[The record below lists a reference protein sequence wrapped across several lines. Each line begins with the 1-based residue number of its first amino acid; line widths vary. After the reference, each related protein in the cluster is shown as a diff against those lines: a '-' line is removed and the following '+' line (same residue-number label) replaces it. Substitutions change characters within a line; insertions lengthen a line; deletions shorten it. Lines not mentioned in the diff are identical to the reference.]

1 MSKLYYT
8 NPIVAAY
15 MAEEFGVRFI
25 NRENQELSIGEIQ
38 RDCHPKM
45 SENDIYYI
53 HPDSLDIFEPKEGD
67 LISINDGISA
77 ALITH
82 KEFILALIA
91 NNDRFEAPLQII
103 RRNNKPFFVPEI
115 EE

>member
-15 MAEEFGVRFI
+15 MAEEFGARFI

-67 LISINDGISA
+67 ICQHPENNNCYSIEGRENISWAKSVSM
-77 ALITH
+77 
-82 KEFILALIA
+82 K
-91 NNDRFEAPLQII
+91 II
-103 RRNNKPFFVPEI
+103 QRDNKPFFMPEI